1 MFSDPISLTLNGVS
15 KSLARILTDGRNAV
29 YQTSDA
35 SVKLEITHVVA
46 KATGRI
52 TSTVKFTETLV
63 VTNPIDSTN
72 DEDFQYL
79 SIQFHRP
86 KFGFA
91 MTKVEQIAAMAVAW
105 LTNANVDKI
114 YGGEI

>member
-1 MFSDPISLTLNGVS
+1 MFSDPIVLTLNGTP
-15 KSLARILTDGRNAV
+15 KNLARILSEGRNAS
-29 YQTSDA
+29 YQNSDGT
-35 SVKLEITHVVA
+35 VKMDISHTVD
-46 KATGRI
+46 KTGRI

-72 DEDFQYL
+72 DEDYQ
-79 SIQFHRP
+79 SISVQFKRP

-91 MTKVEQIAAMAVAW
+91 MTKVEQITAMAVGW
-105 LTNANVDKI
+105 LTNANVDKL